1 MFKLVNTGNNAM
13 KNLKTKIQKR
23 LFDPKEEHSQLST
36 LHFYGMSFASVL
48 STCIY
53 LYFIMNLLVLL
64 FFRDT
69 PLEIFTKI
77 EKDDDDNESVVD
89 LEVPIPALYVL

>member
-1 MFKLVNTGNNAM
+1 
-13 KNLKTKIQKR
+13 
-23 LFDPKEEHSQLST
+23 
-36 LHFYGMSFASVL
+36 
-48 STCIY
+48 
-53 LYFIMNLLVLL
+53 MNLLVLL